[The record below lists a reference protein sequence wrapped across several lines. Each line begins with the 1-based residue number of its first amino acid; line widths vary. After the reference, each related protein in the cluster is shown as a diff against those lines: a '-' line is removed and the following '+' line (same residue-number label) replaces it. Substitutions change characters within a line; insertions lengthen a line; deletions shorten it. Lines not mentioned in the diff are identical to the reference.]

1 MYIKKIASPYI
12 HQINGDET
20 FKEYLLKGHQITNLL
35 CNFINLD
42 LSSKYYKNSLMAN
55 LCYSHRCYRCIKIRS
70 CQCHVLSEC
79 AFAEEKHPL
88 NIGDKFISFN
98 TKINVHLTSVIKS
111 AQIFLI
117 WEHPVNVNL
126 LFLLII
132 SIKVFKKPF
141 GNSWSHTVKSEL
153 PNSTPPQNKESAWW
167 SANCLALFCECPTS
181 LLSPS
186 QGMKFP
192 A

>member
-1 MYIKKIASPYI
+1 MSDSVTPLTAAYQTPPSMGFSRQEYWSGVPSP
-12 HQINGDET
+12 
-20 FKEYLLKGHQITNLL
+20 
-35 CNFINLD
+35 
-42 LSSKYYKNSLMAN
+42 SP
-55 LCYSHRCYRCIKIRS
+55 HRCYRCIKIKS

-98 TKINVHLTSVIKS
+98 MKVNVHLTSIIKS

-117 WEHPVNVNL
+117 WEHPFNVNL

-132 SIKVFKKPF
+132 SIKVLKISL
-141 GNSWSHTVKSEL
+141 GNSWSHRVKSEL
-153 PNSTPPQNKESAWW
+153 PNSIYHHRTTRKVDDGQQIVLHYSVSVLPVCFPLHREWNFQPN
-167 SANCLALFCECPTS
+167 TR
-181 LLSPS
+181 
-186 QGMKFP
+186 KFWHK